1 MEDVPKRTKATDE
14 TFCPSCGEAIKTK
27 AVICVH
33 CGVAVSSQAPLSPLS
48 PKSKTTAVLL
58 AVFLGF
64 WTWCYTYKRDA
75 WKFWVNLGL
84 TVVSLGF
91 YAVIAWIWAIIDVS
105 VKPQDFYREFP
116 NKP

>member
-1 MEDVPKRTKATDE
+1 MQEVPPKRTKAADE
-14 TFCPSCGEAIKTK
+14 TFCPSCGEPVKIK

-33 CGVAVSSQAPLSPLS
+33 CGVAIVSQTPAS

-58 AVFLGF
+58 AVFLAL

-75 WKFWVNLGL
+75 WKFWVNPGL

-91 YAVIAWIWAIIDVS
+91 YAVVAWIWAIIDVS
-105 VKPQDFYREFP
+105 VKSQDFYREFP
-116 NKP
+116 NKR